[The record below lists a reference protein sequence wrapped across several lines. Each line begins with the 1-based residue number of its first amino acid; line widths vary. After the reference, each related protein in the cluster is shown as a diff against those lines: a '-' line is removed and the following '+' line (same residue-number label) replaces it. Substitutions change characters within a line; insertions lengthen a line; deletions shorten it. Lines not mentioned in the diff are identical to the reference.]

1 MKNWNLWYLVAI
13 LSVLYF
19 GNSMIEKVKEADKKV
34 ADQVM
39 LLRAE
44 TQAISTK
51 LSTDEKEKSM
61 FYKLQKNQ
69 DVWNGTGCAT
79 CHNTIQ
85 MALPIRKISVSE
97 AINIVRNGNET
108 SIAGGMPTYAAR
120 ATRDKNS
127 ITDADLK
134 VRLDALYIK
143 EFLDYTK
150 ER

>member
-1 MKNWNLWYLVAI
+1 MKNWNIWYLAAI

-19 GNSMIEKVKEADKKV
+19 GNSMIQGIKESDEKV

-39 LLRAE
+39 HLRAE
-44 TQAISTK
+44 AQAISTK
-51 LSTDEKEKSM
+51 LSTDEKEKAM

-97 AINIVRNGNET
+97 AINIVRNGNKT

-120 ATRDKNS
+120 ATRDRNS

-143 EFLDYTK
+143 EFLDYAK
-150 ER
+150 EK